1 MGEAGGAPVL
11 RWPEKRTAHPNAGS
25 AWHAHRRDTGGGN
38 KSGDTNAAHVKLTDE
53 GYEVSHVVKDDSI
66 SDVLKY
72 VEYQPE
78 AMVEAVR
85 RQAER
90 AVQSGR
96 LSNEQMRTLMQHYEQ
111 AFGAIRT

>member
-1 MGEAGGAPVL
+1 MAREAHGTSKRWERSACAPTRH
-11 RWPEKRTAHPNAGS
+11 RWGQQ
-25 AWHAHRRDTGGGN
+25 
-38 KSGDTNAAHVKLTDE
+38 SGDTNAAHVKLTDE
-53 GYEVSHVVKDDSI
+53 GYEVSHVVKGDSI

-111 AFGAIRT
+111 ALRSYTYLTDGD